1 MRTSRLFAALSL
13 IVLLSPALLF
23 ARSYSFYWYQ
33 PQYLDKVDD
42 AARRLQF
49 LAPQM
54 FPDIPAAPGG
64 GPKSTFTLDKFDG
77 NSIGI
82 NISYTLSGVEDK
94 PVGLLGLTTTPVP
107 YRKSI
112 LISVVYA
119 DLIGFQVYSG
129 ANGSIAATWC
139 AIPVQVSSIATPL
152 CLPNL
157 AALRQFIDTVATIS
171 VANGNPPLTGLSL
184 SLRQV
189 PPNDT
194 RKHPERTGCEVMAVL
209 LESPTA
215 KAGLLE
221 DDIVRTI
228 NGAPCTLE
236 AMRSAVNEASAK
248 PEGGTVRFDILRKNQ
263 ILQLDARYP
272 HIGVNTAALR
282 QQVAANRATANQQ
295 STTPA
300 AGGAAPFRL
309 GISARAVLESDLAT
323 VMLPKVQGL
332 LITKV
337 EKDGLAAEMEM
348 LAGDVVIEINGTEIN
363 DMNAFTQLVRAG
375 AVEKFKV
382 WRKGQALELIVPQ
395 SM

>member
-1 MRTSRLFAALSL
+1 MRNTRLFAAFLL
-13 IVLLSPALLF
+13 LVLLSPALLF
-23 ARSYSFYWYQ
+23 ARSFHFYWYQ

-42 AARRLQF
+42 AAKRLQF
-49 LAPQM
+49 LLPQV
-54 FPDIPAAPGG
+54 FPDTPAAPGG
-64 GPKSTFTLDKFDG
+64 GAKSTLTLDKFDG

-82 NISYTLSGVEDK
+82 NLSYTQSGIEDK

-107 YRKSI
+107 FRKPILVSI
-112 LISVVYA
+112 VYA
-119 DLIGFQVYSG
+119 DLIGFQIYSNV
-129 ANGSIAATWC
+129 NGVIAAPWC
-139 AIPVQVSSIATPL
+139 AIPVQVSTTAASL

-157 AALRQFIDTVATIS
+157 AALRQFIDSIATIS
-171 VANGNPPLTGLSL
+171 VANGNPPLAGLSL

-221 DDIVRTI
+221 DDIARTI
-228 NGAPCTLE
+228 NGAPCTPE
-236 AMRSAVNEASAK
+236 AMRAAVNEASAK
-248 PEGGTVRFDILRKNQ
+248 PEGGSVRFDILRKNQ

-272 HIGVNTAALR
+272 HIEVNVAALH

-295 STTPA
+295 STAPA
-300 AGGAAPFRL
+300 AGGATPFRL

-323 VMLPKVQGL
+323 IMLPKVQGL

-337 EKDGLAAEMEM
+337 EKDGLATEMEM
-348 LAGDVVIEINGTEIN
+348 LAGDVVIEVNGTEIN

-382 WRKGQALELIVPQ
+382 WRKGQALVLIVPQ